1 MATGGRVRWEIGEK
15 VRAHIVGFS
24 GVNFSGERWEVDIWP
39 HGGRQGDEI
48 DGRRVKSIGIIA
60 PYGTR
65 MILMAA
71 RSKAAWLDR
80 PWRCIQV
87 LEGSTFESRDRGP
100 GVQIPDLDQMD
111 APGSLFADQDFVIEI
126 PRVDRLEDG
135 VGWTFGRPGPLKC
148 ALGAIR
154 VERIPQDD

>member
-1 MATGGRVRWEIGEK
+1 MRWDIGEK

-71 RSKAAWLDR
+71 RPR
-80 PWRCIQV
+80 RR
-87 LEGSTFESRDRGP
+87 GSTDPGDASRCWRARPSNPETGVLGSRSPTSIRWMRRG
-100 GVQIPDLDQMD
+100 
-111 APGSLFADQDFVIEI
+111 LFAQT
-126 PRVDRLEDG
+126 RNL
-135 VGWTFGRPGPLKC
+135 
-148 ALGAIR
+148 
-154 VERIPQDD
+154 